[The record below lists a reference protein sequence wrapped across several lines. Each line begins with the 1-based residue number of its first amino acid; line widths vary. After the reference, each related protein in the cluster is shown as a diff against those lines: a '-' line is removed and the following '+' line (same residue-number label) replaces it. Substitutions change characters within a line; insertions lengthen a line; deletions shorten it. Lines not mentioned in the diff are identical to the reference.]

1 MTKLPVVSGKQVI
14 KALRKIGF
22 VVMRQRGSHVL
33 LRRVSAG
40 RIIKLTVPLHKELK
54 RGTLKRI
61 LDTAEISVKKFMDL
75 LRDC

>member
-33 LRRVSAG
+33 LRR
-40 RIIKLTVPLHKELK
+40 LTLSPLKW
-54 RGTLKRI
+54 G
-61 LDTAEISVKKFMDL
+61 DSCF
-75 LRDC
+75 